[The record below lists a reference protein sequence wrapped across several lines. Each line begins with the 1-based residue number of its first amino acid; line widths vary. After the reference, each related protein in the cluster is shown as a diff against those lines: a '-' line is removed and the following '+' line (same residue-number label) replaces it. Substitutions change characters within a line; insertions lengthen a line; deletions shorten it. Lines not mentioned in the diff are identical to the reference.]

1 MKFKRL
7 NAKEVLKLLK
17 SLGWYFDSQKG
28 SHKHL
33 KHDFIKGKV
42 TIPDHKDLDIGTLKS
57 IFFQAVITLNS
68 AFSLLRRI

>member
-1 MKFKRL
+1 MKLKRF
-7 NAKEVLKLLK
+7 NAKQVFRLLT

-33 KHDFIKGKV
+33 KHSFIKGKV

-57 IFFQAVITLNS
+57 IFCQAGIGLDVVLTLI
-68 AFSLLRRI
+68 RDI